1 MVPDSVLNGLFIPGS
16 GKFGYSGFM
25 LRRNFLTGFLAT
37 IATGFAVAP
46 DDSWAEHERRPR
58 GRNRGNGRNRPR
70 NRNRNRAR
78 PKYFYQEGRTGRSSG
93 QDRARRALRD
103 GQVLP
108 LGDIMG
114 IVGRRYPGKVLDAD
128 LVRDGRRLVYHLR
141 VLDRQGR
148 VTEVAV
154 DGLSGRIIGVRGR

>member
-1 MVPDSVLNGLFIPGS
+1 
-16 GKFGYSGFM
+16 M
-25 LRRNFLTGFLAT
+25 LRRKFLTGFLAT

-46 DDSWAEHERRPR
+46 DASWADHERRER
-58 GRNRGNGRNRPR
+58 GRQRKRNRRR
-70 NRNRNRAR
+70 NRNRNGNRNGNR
-78 PKYFYQEGRTGRSSG
+78 PKSFYRESPSGRSSG
-93 QDRARRALRD
+93 QDRARRALRE

-114 IVGRRYPGKVLDAD
+114 IVGRRFPGKVLDAD
-128 LVRDGRRLVYHLR
+128 LVRDGRNLVYYLK

-154 DGLSGRIIGVRGR
+154 DGQSGRILGVRGSRR